1 MELNFLIAFVVLAGL
16 VFLFMIGIIVFA
28 GVIEGRLPPEKQG
41 RPYPEGRPKDYR
53 NH

>member
-1 MELNFLIAFVVLAGL
+1 MEIAFLIGFIGLAGL

-41 RPYPEGRPKDYR
+41 RPYPQDGTRHP
-53 NH
+53 